1 VSLTLLIDGDIYLYR
16 AAAAAEEEIDWGDD
30 IWSLSTDLKEAK
42 DIFKYTMDDFFTRF
56 DTDKYTVCLSDKRN
70 FRKDVDPTYKG
81 NRKKTRKPVGYRALV
96 DWAIE
101 SYTTFSKPGLE
112 ADDCMGIL
120 ATKPDMPSSLIISD
134 DKDMQT
140 IPCNLYRPGAEE
152 HHVIT
157 EGAADLFFMKQV
169 LMGDPADGYPGC
181 PGIGL
186 KRAADVLGS
195 RPDWSLVVQAYQKQK
210 LTEDDAIKQARLA
223 RILRWSDW
231 DDEKQQP
238 ILWSP
243 KR

>member
-1 VSLTLLIDGDIYLYR
+1 MSLNLLIDGDIYLYR

-42 DIFKYTMDDFFTRF
+42 DIFKYTMNDFFTRF
-56 DTDKYTVCLSDKRN
+56 DTDNYILCLSDKDN
-70 FRKDVDPTYKG
+70 FRKAIDPTYKG
-81 NRKKTRKPVGYRALV
+81 HRKKTRKPVGHRALV

-101 SYTTFSKPGLE
+101 NYNTFSKPSLE
-112 ADDCMGIL
+112 ADDCMGIM
-120 ATKPDMPSSLIISD
+120 ATKPDTPTSLIISD

-140 IPCNLYRPGAEE
+140 IPCNLYRPGVEE

-157 EGAADLFFMKQV
+157 EGAADLFFYKQV

-181 PGIGL
+181 PGIGF

-210 LTEDDAIKQARLA
+210 LTEEDAIKQARLA

-231 DDEKQQP
+231 DESNQQP

>member
-1 VSLTLLIDGDIYLYR
+1 LNLLIDGDIYLYR

-42 DIFKYTMDDFFTRF
+42 DIFKYTMDDFLSRF
-56 DTDKYTVCLSDKRN
+56 DTDNYILCLSDKDN
-70 FRKDVDPTYKG
+70 FRKAIDPTYKG
-81 NRKKTRKPVGYRALV
+81 HRKKTRKPVGHRALV

-101 SYTTFSKPGLE
+101 NYNTFSKPGLE
-112 ADDCMGIL
+112 ADDCMGIMS
-120 ATKPDMPSSLIISD
+120 TKPDTPTSLIISD

-140 IPCNLYRPGAEE
+140 IPGNLYRPSAKE

-181 PGIGL
+181 PGIGF
-186 KRAADVLGS
+186 KKAADLLGS
-195 RPDWSLVVQAYQKQK
+195 RPDWSVVVSAYRKQN
-210 LTEDDAIKQARLA
+210 LSEDHAIQQARLA